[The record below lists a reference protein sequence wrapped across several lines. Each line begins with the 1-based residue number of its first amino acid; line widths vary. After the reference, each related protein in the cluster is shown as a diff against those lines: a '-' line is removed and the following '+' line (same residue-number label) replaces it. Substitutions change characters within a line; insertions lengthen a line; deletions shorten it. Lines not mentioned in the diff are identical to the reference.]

1 MDKVKI
7 KYWVECIT
15 ANGIESF
22 STDEEIPVEAL
33 IAMGTSLQTLMI
45 DDTLNFL
52 ANDAVAIIDSGVDCY
67 VSKDEESSLEPSEE
81 DFEPRLKH
89 ITTFYGEF

>member
-7 KYWVECIT
+7 KYWVECII

-45 DDTLNFL
+45 DDTLNSL

-67 VSKDEESSLEPSEE
+67 ISKDEESSLEPSAE

-89 ITTFYGEF
+89 IITYYGE

>member
-22 STDEEIPVEAL
+22 STDEEIPVEAI

-45 DDTLNFL
+45 DDTLNSL

-67 VSKDEESSLEPSEE
+67 VSKDEESSLEPSKE

-89 ITTFYGEF
+89 IITYYGEF